1 MINTIIKTKRVN
13 VREEIENIDKDLGCK
28 TDNVKWTFLFQAEVE
43 GKYF

>member
-13 VREEIENIDKDLGCK
+13 VREEIEDIDKDLGSK
-28 TDNVKWTFLFQAEVE
+28 TDNVICLFQAEVE